1 MPMQELLQWVKKYIF
16 SGGESV
22 NEYKL
27 VIVVETKD
35 HAYIR
40 LFINN
45 ALANPDGLIKL
56 RHSELDQ
63 LFKDL
68 FRSSKGNC
76 IKCRPANL

>member
-1 MPMQELLQWVKKYIF
+1 M
-16 SGGESV
+16 

-27 VIVVETKD
+27 VVVIETKD

-45 ALANPDGLIKL
+45 ALSNPEGLL
-56 RHSELDQ
+56 RLKHCELDQ

-68 FRSSKGNC
+68 FRASKGNC
-76 IKCRPANL
+76 IKCRPVNL